1 MNTGFPT
8 GPIHEMNT
16 MDNPLLDFR
25 GLPRFADFDVAQVTP
40 AIEALLAENRA
51 VVAQVAADPAA
62 PTWANF
68 VAPLED
74 AGERLSRAW
83 SQVAHLNAVKNSPA
97 LREVYNALLPA
108 LTEFHTEVAQNE
120 ALFRRYKALAAGS
133 EFARLDDA
141 QRRIVENE
149 IRDFR
154 LGGAELETA
163 AKKRFKDVQE
173 QMATLSARFEQ
184 NVLDATDGWGL
195 TVEDAARLGGLPADS
210 IEAARLE
217 AERTG
222 ERGWRFT
229 LHAPSYLPVLQY
241 AQDRDLRATLYR
253 AHVTRASEFG
263 PAERD
268 NTATLR
274 RILELRQEEAR
285 LLGYRNYA
293 EVSLVP
299 KMAQTPAEVLAFLR
313 ELAQKARPY
322 AESDLAELT
331 EFARG
336 LGFERVEAWDLAFL
350 SEKLRLSRYA
360 FSDQE
365 VKQYFP
371 EDRVLDGMFKVVE
384 TIFGIHIREAKAPVW
399 HPSVRFFEIEE
410 HGRPVGQFY
419 LDLYARP
426 NKRGGA
432 WMDDAIN
439 RRRTV
444 SGTQRPVTYLTCN
457 FSAPLGGKPALF
469 THDEVLTL
477 FHEFGHGLHQLLTEI
492 EHLGAS
498 GLANVEWDA
507 VELPSQFMENFCW
520 EWEVLKHMT
529 GHVDNGEPLP
539 RALFDKMIAAKNFQ
553 SGLQTLRQ
561 LEFSLFDFLIHTDYD
576 PSGAVTPLEVLA
588 AVRREIAVIFPP
600 DFNRFPNAFTH
611 IFASGYAAG
620 YYSYTWAEVLSA
632 DAYSLFEELGVLSA
646 EAGQRFRGE
655 VLAKGGSR
663 PALAS
668 FVAFRG
674 RPPRID
680 ALLRHNG
687 MTSA

>member
-1 MNTGFPT
+1 MN
-8 GPIHEMNT
+8 
-16 MDNPLLDFR
+16 NPLLDFR
-25 GLPRFADFDVAQVTP
+25 GLPRFADFDTTFVAP
-40 AIEALLAENRA
+40 AIDTLLAENRA
-51 VVAQVAADPAA
+51 VVARVSADPSP
-62 PTWANF
+62 PTWENF

-74 AGERLSRAW
+74 AGESLARAW

-97 LREVYNALLPA
+97 LREVYNTLLPK
-108 LTEFHTEVAQNE
+108 LTEFYTEVAQNE
-120 ALFRRYKALAAGS
+120 ALYRRYQALAASAG
-133 EFARLDDA
+133 FARLDAA

-154 LGGAELETA
+154 LGGAELDPL
-163 AKKRFKDVQE
+163 AKARFKDVQE
-173 QMATLSARFEQ
+173 ELASLSARFEQ
-184 NVLDATDGWGL
+184 NVLDATDGWGFTL
-195 TVEDAARLGGLPADS
+195 EDPARLMGLPEDR
-210 IEAARLE
+210 IEAARQE
-217 AERTG
+217 AERVG

-241 AQDRDLRATLYR
+241 AEDRDLRATLYR
-253 AHVTRASEFG
+253 AYVTRASEFG
-263 PAERD
+263 AAELD
-268 NTATLR
+268 NTAILR
-274 RILELRQEEAR
+274 RILALRQEEAK
-285 LLGYRNYA
+285 LLGYRNYG

-299 KMAQTPAEVLAFLR
+299 KMAQSPGEVLAFLR

-322 AESDLAELT
+322 AQRDLVELT
-331 EFARG
+331 EFGRG
-336 LGFERVEAWDLAFL
+336 LGFESIEAWDLAYL
-350 SEKLRLSRYA
+350 SEKLRLARYA

-371 EDRVLDGMFKVVE
+371 EHRVLAGMFKVVE
-384 TIFGIHIREAKAPVW
+384 TIYGIAIRPAQASVW
-399 HPSVRFFEIEE
+399 HDTVRFFEIEE
-410 HGRPVGQFY
+410 AGRPVGQFY

-439 RRRTV
+439 RRRTPA
-444 SGTQRPVTYLTCN
+444 GTQRPVTYLTCN
-457 FSAPLGGKPALF
+457 FSAPVGGKPALF

-529 GHVDNGEPLP
+529 AHVDTGEALP
-539 RALFDKMIAAKNFQ
+539 RVLFDKMIAARNFQ

-561 LEFSLFDFLIHTDYD
+561 LEFSLFDFLIHTGDD
-576 PSGAVTPLEVLA
+576 TQGERSPLDVLA
-588 AVRREIAVIFPP
+588 AVRREVAVVFPP
-600 DFNRFPNAFTH
+600 EFNRFPNAFTH

-620 YYSYTWAEVLSA
+620 SYSYKWAEVLSA
-632 DAYSLFEELGVLSA
+632 DAYSLFEELGVLSP
-646 EAGQRFRGE
+646 EAGRRFRGE